1 MNETFINDMLEVIKE
16 ADVNEI
22 LSNNKNLRERY
33 LNYIAKKEQIFFEKT
48 IEKSG
53 YETVKILHQQNYFLN
68 NEEEIKKKELE
79 VINKYFIYG
88 NLKTAKVDDLEK
100 LNQTNTI
107 MTSIKEKD
115 FETEIINDERSR
127 EEIINIIKMYDQEFY
142 EAYVK
147 LNQEEVEKV
156 EYDLK
161 MIRTY
166 DQYLKAKEEGR

>member
-142 EAYVK
+142 EAYIK